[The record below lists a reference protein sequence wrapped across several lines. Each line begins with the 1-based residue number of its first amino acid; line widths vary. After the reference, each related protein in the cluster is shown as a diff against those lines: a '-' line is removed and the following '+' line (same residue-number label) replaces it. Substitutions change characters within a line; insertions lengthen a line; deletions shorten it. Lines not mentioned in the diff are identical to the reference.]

1 MQYRLA
7 DPDNQF
13 DPSPTVLIPYSA
25 DATGGGQFKYDASAV
40 ELDDGRVL
48 YCWSWRLS
56 SDCEIRIGH
65 AASVD
70 AFFTAS
76 DSITFDKAL
85 ITAAGFSSSA
95 LQLHGLINAD
105 PYVGNARLWLQ
116 VYMDRP
122 GDCTFDA
129 SVQNPGI
136 TLDGQHLWT
145 SVDQGA
151 TWDYV
156 QNLWST
162 QTNRGTIDSFIRLA
176 PPEPLGPGASY
187 TDPYPVGNGLSLI
200 VNSYRQNTSASSY
213 RKAAIYTGSSVDSP
227 WDMQPMFPRTE
238 PPTSTSFDYWR
249 DDALPITTTLANQ
262 YDLGWLSRKTTMLH
276 CPMDVA
282 LDPSNPNAGQQSSGG
297 RFLGING
304 GNATG
309 NRSWFCR
316 TADGYVTPTHRI
328 TAGQP
333 GSPRNGAAFTIH
345 GYPNRIFWFR
355 SVGTMLF
362 ADDPAG
368 WALIDPVGGVGPAV
382 PEQITSPFD
391 ETNPIWTGLGGSD
404 GIATNVMKV
413 GDRMAI
419 MWGSRLIGIKLHTPR
434 CQPLPPLHIPYK
446 DWRREKDKRRSMQ
459 MALDNTHAVESW
471 AREVFDAGN
480 TSTRLHIPVSNKGYS
495 QYQFWLSVERWTG
508 TLCNR
513 SRVHI
518 PHKRIKSKD
527 ETNFLA
533 LERWA
538 ATVNPNDGPF

>member
-13 DPSPTVLIPYSA
+13 DPSPTVLTPYSA
-25 DATGGGQFKYDASAV
+25 DASGGGQSKYDASAV
-40 ELDDGRVL
+40 ELADGRVL

-56 SDCEIRIGH
+56 GARAIRTGH

-76 DSITFDKAL
+76 DSITFDKPL
-85 ITAAGFSSSA
+85 ITAAFSNNVFA
-95 LQLHGLINAD
+95 LRGLINAD

-122 GDCTFDA
+122 NECTFDA
-129 SVQNPGI
+129 SVENPGI

-156 QNLWST
+156 QNLWYT
-162 QTNRGTIDSFIRLA
+162 QTNRATSGGPVRLA

-187 TDPYPVGNGLSLI
+187 TDPYPIGNGLSII
-200 VNSYRQNTSASSY
+200 VNSYRQRTDLATR
-213 RKAAIYTGSSVDSP
+213 RKATIYLGSSADSP
-227 WDMQPMFPRTE
+227 WDMQPMHPRAE

-249 DDALPITTTLANQ
+249 DVALPLTTTLANQ
-262 YDLGWLSRKTTMLH
+262 YDLGWLAQNTTKLY

-282 LDPSNPNAGQQSSGG
+282 LDPYNSNAGQQSSGT

-304 GNATG
+304 GSATG

-316 TADGYVTPTHRI
+316 TLGSYVVPTHRI

-333 GSPRNGAAFTIH
+333 GRPYDGAAFTVH
-345 GYPNRIFWFR
+345 GYPGRIFWFR
-355 SVGTMLF
+355 NNGTMLF
-362 ADDPAG
+362 ADVAAG
-368 WALIDPVGGVGPAV
+368 WALIEPVGGGGPEV
-382 PEQITSPFD
+382 PAQTTSPFD
-391 ETNPIWTGLGGSD
+391 ETNPIWTGLGGSGD
-404 GIATNVMKV
+404 ETNVMKV

-446 DWRREKDKRRSMQ
+446 DWRREKDKRRSAQ
-459 MALDNTHAVESW
+459 MALDNAHAVESW

-527 ETNFLA
+527 ETNFLT